1 MKKKKILKFIR
12 NLLIIFFGSS
22 ILSVIAL
29 RFIPVYFTPLM
40 FIRTAQQIIH
50 GEDIKWKHTWVSKEK
65 ISRHLPMAVIASEDN
80 RFAEHNGFDFKEI
93 EKAPTAEALE
103 QLLCLILQERMGLS
117 KIALSKFK
125 KEVQA
130 VIIYVNAHYM
140 DKLTLD
146 SIADY
151 VGLNREYLSRLFS
164 KETGTGLF
172 QYINEV
178 RMKRAGE
185 MIRSNKQV
193 YIKEVAAAVGFDDPY
208 FFSRKFKDFYGKTP
222 SEYAEG

>member
-1 MKKKKILKFIR
+1 MQINSTGSGCAFFWRFWRFFKQVSPLKR
-12 NLLIIFFGSS
+12 TLPSSHGVYSAGS
-22 ILSVIAL
+22 ILLWSV
-29 RFIPVYFTPLM
+29 
-40 FIRTAQQIIH
+40 
-50 GEDIKWKHTWVSKEK
+50 
-65 ISRHLPMAVIASEDN
+65 
-80 RFAEHNGFDFKEI
+80 EI
-93 EKAPTAEALE
+93 Q

-130 VIIYVNAHYM
+130 VIIYVNAHYV

-222 SEYAEG
+222 SEYAEA